1 MEFIN
6 LTPHPVN
13 VVVDG
18 EVVLTIEAEAHPARV
33 QEVVLPQE
41 AVYSSD
47 GSESVAVRVNR
58 VGYSKDVTNLPA
70 PQAGVGII
78 VSQLAA
84 QALPER
90 SDLYFPH
97 EVVRDATGRIIG
109 CAALAQL

>member
-1 MEFIN
+1 MQFVN
-6 LTPHPVN
+6 LTPHAVN
-13 VVVDG
+13 IVVNG
-18 EVVLTIEAEAHPARV
+18 EVALTVHPEPHPARV
-33 QEVVLPQE
+33 QEIVVPKE
-41 AVYSSD
+41 SVYSE
-47 GSESVAVRVNR
+47 GIAVRVNR
-58 VGYSKDVTNLPA
+58 VGYSTDVTNLPA

-78 VSQLAA
+78 VSQLVA